1 VFELVDA
8 TVAFDGFTVLESMNL
23 KVEAGSFVALLGANG
38 SGKTTMV
45 RAMLGL
51 QPLTSGQVMVHGQPL
66 ARFREWQRIAFVP
79 QRLPAA
85 TGVPISAL
93 ELVTS
98 SWISPRTRWRRR
110 RRAARAAARDALEA
124 VGLADRRHSR
134 VDVLSGGQQ
143 RRVMIA
149 RALAEGA
156 DTLVLD
162 EPMAGVDLANQHSL
176 AEILGSLQ
184 GRTIITVLH
193 GLGTLSDL
201 VTRAVVLES
210 GSVVHDGP
218 TAPQGWAD
226 LHHHSDRPGHPTLLE
241 G

>member
-8 TVAFDGFTVLESMNL
+8 TVAFDGFTVLDSMNL
-23 KVEAGSFVALLGANG
+23 KVETGSFLALLGANG

-51 QPLTSGQVMVHGQPL
+51 QPLTSGQVLVHGGPL
-66 ARFREWQRIAFVP
+66 TRFREWQRIAFVP

-85 TGVPISAL
+85 TGIPISAL
-93 ELVTS
+93 ELVAS
-98 SWISPRTRWRRR
+98 SRISPRTRWHRRG
-110 RRAARAAARDALEA
+110 RAGKAAAMEALEA

-143 RRVMIA
+143 RRIMIA
-149 RALAEGA
+149 RALTEGA

-162 EPMAGVDLANQHSL
+162 EPLAGVDLANQDSL
-176 AEILGSLQ
+176 AEILGSLH
-184 GRTIITVLH
+184 GRTIVTVLH

-210 GSVVHDGP
+210 GHVVHDGP

-226 LHHHSDRPGHPTLLE
+226 VGHHSDRPPRPTLLE